1 MIVIWNIVF
10 LQEIFLYAL
19 LPCALLIVFLIWRRE
34 KRNTYRSNIVPDI
47 KKIFRFHSVFFYGKL
62 LLLFVVIS
70 SFLLLLADP
79 HTTNTQ
85 DSISKNGIDI
95 AIALD
100 LSKSME
106 AQDLTPS
113 RMEAAKFVVEKFIK
127 ELSSDRAGLVVFAG
141 KPYTSVPLTFDYSIL
156 EETLK
161 WITTDSLN
169 QWVDDLNGTAIW
181 DALLMTDTI
190 LHPKNSKDTTAE
202 KNREKVII
210 LLTDGDAN
218 RWADPILVSKSLENI
233 KIYTV
238 GIGSLSGGLV
248 PFNFWWVTQYQQI
261 PPLNESALRQIADIT
276 HGKFFRATD
285 NQTFSQIFDELSKLD
300 KHDIKVDAHKEY
312 ATAYKPFV
320 YILLISLLLFTL
332 TNLILFKD

>member
-1 MIVIWNIVF
+1 MRG
-10 LQEIFLYAL
+10 
-19 LPCALLIVFLIWRRE
+19 PCDWADV
-34 KRNTYRSNIVPDI
+34 
-47 KKIFRFHSVFFYGKL
+47 FYGKL

-161 WITTDSLN
+161 
-169 QWVDDLNGTAIW
+169 
-181 DALLMTDTI
+181 
-190 LHPKNSKDTTAE
+190 
-202 KNREKVII
+202 
-210 LLTDGDAN
+210 
-218 RWADPILVSKSLENI
+218 
-233 KIYTV
+233 
-238 GIGSLSGGLV
+238 
-248 PFNFWWVTQYQQI
+248 
-261 PPLNESALRQIADIT
+261 
-276 HGKFFRATD
+276 
-285 NQTFSQIFDELSKLD
+285 
-300 KHDIKVDAHKEY
+300 
-312 ATAYKPFV
+312 
-320 YILLISLLLFTL
+320 
-332 TNLILFKD
+332 

>member
-1 MIVIWNIVF
+1 MPTQNSSGVTLKDMTSCLRWSKTISWPPLAGIYV
-10 LQEIFLYAL
+10 YL
-19 LPCALLIVFLIWRRE
+19 LPFSEKLMNLIF
-34 KRNTYRSNIVPDI
+34 NSH
-47 KKIFRFHSVFFYGKL
+47 KIL
-62 LLLFVVIS
+62 
-70 SFLLLLADP
+70 P
-79 HTTNTQ
+79 
-85 DSISKNGIDI
+85 
-95 AIALD
+95 
-100 LSKSME
+100 
-106 AQDLTPS
+106 
-113 RMEAAKFVVEKFIK
+113 
-127 ELSSDRAGLVVFAG
+127 
-141 KPYTSVPLTFDYSIL
+141 
-156 EETLK
+156 
-161 WITTDSLN
+161 
-169 QWVDDLNGTAIW
+169 
-181 DALLMTDTI
+181 
-190 LHPKNSKDTTAE
+190 
-202 KNREKVII
+202 
-210 LLTDGDAN
+210 
-218 RWADPILVSKSLENI
+218 LENI